1 MNTLK
6 PKEEHMIIL
15 SMIAKNHTQTEIARK
30 LNTTGGNISQKVKVL
45 IKYGLLASR
54 RTLSERGK
62 DAILAY
68 KIANDRPKPQKQAPN
83 PALASS
89 MPLNAPRPQPVAPKL
104 QIAQQAEG
112 VPQAQRTQE
121 QIQQQQILDK
131 QKAELAAMLIEL
143 GSRNYPSSPPEERR
157 RWVVRML
164 IWIFSL
170 PENDRIVEIAKI
182 KKEYDKPLKVRA
194 LELGLEVI
202 QKLFGNN
209 K

>member
-45 IKYGLLASR
+45 IKYGFLASR
-54 RTLSERGK
+54 RTLSEKGR
-62 DAILAY
+62 DAVLDY
-68 KIANDRPKPQKQAPN
+68 KIANNRPKSQKATPN

-89 MPLNAPRPQPVAPKL
+89 MPLNASRPQSVATKP

-112 VPQAQRTQE
+112 LIPQAQRTQE
-121 QIQQQQILDK
+121 QIQQQILDK

-143 GSRNYPSSPPEERR
+143 GSRNYHSSPPEERR
-157 RWVVRML
+157 RWVVQML

-182 KKEYDKPLKVRA
+182 KNEYNKPLKVRA
-194 LELGLEVI
+194 LELGIAII

-209 K
+209 G

>member
-45 IKYGLLASR
+45 IKYGLLVSR

-62 DAILAY
+62 DAVLAY
-68 KIANDRPKPQKQAPN
+68 KIANNRPKSQKATPN
-83 PALASS
+83 PTLASS
-89 MPLNAPRPQPVAPKL
+89 MPLNASRPQPVATKP
-104 QIAQQAEG
+104 QIAQQAARQ
-112 VPQAQRTQE
+112 PQAQTMQE

-157 RWVVRML
+157 RWVVQML

-182 KKEYDKPLKVRA
+182 KKEYNKPLEVRA
-194 LELGLEVI
+194 LELGLTVI
-202 QKLFGNN
+202 QKLFGNSE
-209 K
+209 

>member
-45 IKYGLLASR
+45 IKYGFLASR
-54 RTLSERGK
+54 RTLSEKGR
-62 DAILAY
+62 DAVLAH
-68 KIANDRPKPQKQAPN
+68 KIANNRPKSQKATPN

-89 MPLNAPRPQPVAPKL
+89 IPLNASRPQPVATKP
-104 QIAQQAEG
+104 QITQQADG
-112 VPQAQRTQE
+112 LPQAQTTQE
-121 QIQQQQILDK
+121 QMQQQQILDK
-131 QKAELAAMLIEL
+131 QKAELATMLIEL
-143 GSRNYPSSPPEERR
+143 GSRNYPSSPLEERR
-157 RWVVRML
+157 RWVVQML

-182 KKEYDKPLKVRA
+182 KKEYNKPLEVRA
-194 LELGLEVI
+194 LELGVEII

-209 K
+209 G